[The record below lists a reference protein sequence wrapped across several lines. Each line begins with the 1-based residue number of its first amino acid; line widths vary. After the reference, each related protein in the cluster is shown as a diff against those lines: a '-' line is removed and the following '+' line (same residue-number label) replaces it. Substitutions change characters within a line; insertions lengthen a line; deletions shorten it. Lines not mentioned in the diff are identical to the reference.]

1 MSQKPTNALIELSD
15 AIADVVAGSR
25 EYTVAVHG
33 RRRLPGTGIV
43 WTNELIVTANHI
55 VEQDSG
61 IEVSP
66 EADERAP
73 ATIVGRDP
81 AGDIAVL
88 RVENASFSPA
98 PRNGGEI
105 RAGQIAMA
113 IGRATGSRP
122 QVSSGVINTAEAA
135 LRVNRGRTIEPVI
148 QSEIVMLPG
157 FSGGPLVNAMGH
169 VLGINSSHLGRS
181 ASLTISI
188 QALVPIVETLTTHG
202 RMRRGYIGVGAQ
214 AVGLSASQ
222 ISDSGVS
229 QHVGLVILSIDE
241 GGPAQQAGLLIG
253 DILVTVNGTPVD
265 SVDDLV
271 DQLPSDLIGS
281 RILVVVV
288 RGSQT
293 QEIAITVG
301 ERG

>member
-1 MSQKPTNALIELSD
+1 
-15 AIADVVAGSR
+15 
-25 EYTVAVHG
+25 
-33 RRRLPGTGIV
+33 
-43 WTNELIVTANHI
+43 
-55 VEQDSG
+55 
-61 IEVSP
+61 
-66 EADERAP
+66 
-73 ATIVGRDP
+73 
-81 AGDIAVL
+81 VL
-88 RVENASFSPA
+88 RVEGASLSAA
-98 PRNGGEI
+98 PRNEGEI
-105 RAGQIAMA
+105 RAGEIAMA
-113 IGRATGSRP
+113 IGRAAGSRP
-122 QVSSGVINTAEAA
+122 QVSSAVINTVDAA
-135 LRVNRGRTIEPVI
+135 LRVNRGRIIEPVI

-157 FSGGPLVNAMGH
+157 FSGGPLINARGE
-169 VLGINSSHLGRS
+169 VLGINSSHLGRG

-188 QALVPIVETLTTHG
+188 QALAPIVDTLTTHG

-222 ISDSGVS
+222 ITDSGVS

-253 DILVTVNGTPVD
+253 DILVKVNGSPVD

-281 RILVVVV
+281 RIPVVVV

-301 ERG
+301 ERS